1 VDGRVWNA
9 STSGAFVN
17 YAVGVAWN
25 GSMWVAC
32 GDGGSASSNI
42 LWRTDGKAWNAS
54 TSGAFS
60 SWGGRLAWNGSLW
73 VACGGGGSASSNI
86 LWSTDGKVW
95 NASTSGAFVNYGSSV
110 ASAIPLTVYT
120 GPVSVGGNASA
131 GNLLTAT
138 GPANGVYGNSKLT
151 FNGTLLSVNGGLSL
165 TNGYRP
171 LYQQVTASP
180 LTVASNSYGT
190 YYNITYSSL
199 TAITLPAV
207 VGSNDANAYW
217 VFRNNSGSSLSITF
231 TYTTAGTT
239 YPSNPVSIPSASS
252 VTMMVT
258 YPSSVLGYVL
268 F

>member
-1 VDGRVWNA
+1 MAFGLTDL
-9 STSGAFVN
+9 STVRLYIAAQN
-17 YAVGVAWN
+17 NTAVV
-25 GSMWVAC
+25 SFSSS
-32 GDGGSASSNI
+32 GGSSTTTPTTTTLSN
-42 LWRTDGKAWNAS
+42 
-54 TSGAFS
+54 GAI
-60 SWGGRLAWNGSLW
+60 GVN
-73 VACGGGGSASSNI
+73 VA
-86 LWSTDGKVW
+86 
-95 NASTSGAFVNYGSSV
+95 
-110 ASAIPLTVYT
+110 PL
-120 GPVSVGGNASA
+120 
-131 GNLLTAT
+131 
-138 GPANGVYGNSKLT
+138 
-151 FNGTLLSVNGGLSL
+151 GTLGTINVSGGYYVNSVLQG
-165 TNGYRP
+165 RP

-180 LTVASNSYGT
+180 LTVASNSYFT

-207 VGSNDANAYW
+207 VGSTDANAYW